1 MSPAEACQLCH
12 DHAARMAATTCVH
25 QAGCIGRGKLYL
37 SGQSL
42 QRHSPARCRCAG
54 HTEAVLA
61 TAFSPDGRQLASGSG
76 DTTLRF
82 WDLGTQ
88 TPHRTCKVLHPF
100 VSA

>member
-1 MSPAEACQLCH
+1 M
-12 DHAARMAATTCVH
+12 
-25 QAGCIGRGKLYL
+25 
-37 SGQSL
+37 
-42 QRHSPARCRCAG
+42 CAG

-88 TPHRTCKVLHPF
+88 TPHRTCKVCVLEKVIPTPGLSLLPCC
-100 VSA
+100 VCA